1 MKIKKAVHAAHRR
14 VRADTVLL
22 LLSFFLLVQSCSLT
36 PPTPSR
42 YEAGA
47 ECGENIFGLL
57 PAERHGRESGD
68 PHAEAAVSAEQ
79 SLCPA

>member
-1 MKIKKAVHAAHRR
+1 MKIKTTVQTHIEEWVVTLFVTAVIFL
-14 VRADTVLL
+14 TSPELL
-22 LLSFFLLVQSCSLT
+22 LNT
-36 PPTPSR
+36 RPSR

-57 PAERHGRESGD
+57 PAEPHGRESGD